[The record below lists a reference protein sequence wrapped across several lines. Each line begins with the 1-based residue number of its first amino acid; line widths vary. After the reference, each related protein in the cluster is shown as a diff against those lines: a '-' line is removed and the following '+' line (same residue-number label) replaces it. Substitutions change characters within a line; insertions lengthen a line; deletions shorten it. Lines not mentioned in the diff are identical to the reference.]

1 MSSLYPRSHIH
12 RVCVPSIHFLLF
24 REPLFL
30 PSKFIIYGAFVT
42 SVHLGLCCSPMNT
55 FRFLI
60 FTHHSPFESFHILHS
75 WAILLLASWP
85 PIIPPCYLKLPV
97 ISGTLA
103 PPRSTLSRTCLSLA
117 LGFIWMHASR
127 SILLFIGRRPLLHLC
142 PLSSSLPSWLLGGLI
157 YFLICPF
164 RRRFWE
170 NIYFPFLDSNPF
182 AWWAPVLIWN
192 PQSWRKR
199 FPLSPLVLAH

>member
-142 PLSSSLPSWLLGGLI
+142 PLSSPLPPHFSSSLSLLPHSVQDEIFWRNLSRAKYQRSI
-157 YFLICPF
+157 VAKY
-164 RRRFWE
+164 RR
-170 NIYFPFLDSNPF
+170 
-182 AWWAPVLIWN
+182 
-192 PQSWRKR
+192 
-199 FPLSPLVLAH
+199 